1 MSSCPL
7 CQSKRIHKSRRQGIL
22 ERAILAMIY
31 VRPFRCERCDFRF
44 YRWSFNSNSN
54 PSRTA
59 TTH

>member
-22 ERAILAMIY
+22 ERTILALIF
-31 VRPFRCERCDFRF
+31 VRAFRCERCDFRF
-44 YRWSFNSNSN
+44 YRWSSNSNSGS
-54 PSRTA
+54 SRAA